1 MIQRGNSRSFNDNT
15 ELVLKTM
22 NKEDRYSHLVPMDE
36 TICRFSPHCRHTTQT
51 MVIKKGKNDRLVWDG
66 STTMKPTDIVMNQI
80 TPTINEAPI
89 TFGHVKMQMYI
100 DIYNTRISYPRSSIL
115 LAAADIKACFRFAR
129 LHADLTG
136 AFGFFAG
143 GYYNLATAMVF
154 GSTASAS
161 SWEPFRRAIEAL
173 SVLYLDRPELVKK
186 HRKYLDMLIWAMD
199 DDRHDIYPARPCE
212 INSGILDDTG
222 NPIPL
227 PARIY
232 VDDALVSATSK
243 ARMELVLAA
252 LIEAIFVV
260 MGYPDEKIRQCPL
273 ALDKWTSLIISTR
286 QVMLGLVIDTN
297 TLTVGIPDDYVEGV
311 RELIDSTWHIHRK
324 RFTVKE
330 AQELTGK
337 LGHLAEGATWVFHLL
352 THLYASIAY
361 ALSEN
366 KRFLQDSST
375 EFRSLVTS
383 LRTGRFS
390 CSVKD
395 QVRHIS
401 FALKRSA
408 KLVHHAR
415 YQYNIP
421 KSMRLEIEFFRD
433 QLHPGSGIRWESP
446 IAHIIPRT
454 PTFTSFGDSCLEG
467 AGGYSL
473 SLGFWW
479 HLSFPDEVKDR
490 TLLKKK
496 DNSDGRLI
504 SINVLEFVTV
514 IINYCA
520 ALHLVLTEKV
530 TDDKY
535 PVLLNVTDN
544 TSALS
549 WTTGACRKSR
559 IGRLLARFFCSLLIN
574 SPLGVNSQWIS
585 TTLNTIA
592 DEISREKENMNND
605 NSPHS
610 SFDYSTLQQRFP
622 QLNHCRFFQ
631 PSPNLI
637 SLIWDIVL
645 TERWPCHSEVRI
657 LRQKPLGSL
666 TTLHGVPS

>member
-1 MIQRGNSRSFNDNT
+1 M
-15 ELVLKTM
+15 
-22 NKEDRYSHLVPMDE
+22 HP
-36 TICRFSPHCRHTTQT
+36 
-51 MVIKKGKNDRLVWDG
+51 
-66 STTMKPTDIVMNQI
+66 
-80 TPTINEAPI
+80 
-89 TFGHVKMQMYI
+89 
-100 DIYNTRISYPRSSIL
+100 
-115 LAAADIKACFRFAR
+115 
-129 LHADLTG
+129 
-136 AFGFFAG
+136 
-143 GYYNLATAMVF
+143 
-154 GSTASAS
+154 
-161 SWEPFRRAIEAL
+161 
-173 SVLYLDRPELVKK
+173 
-186 HRKYLDMLIWAMD
+186 
-199 DDRHDIYPARPCE
+199 
-212 INSGILDDTG
+212 
-222 NPIPL
+222 PL
-227 PARIY
+227 
-232 VDDALVSATSK
+232 
-243 ARMELVLAA
+243 
-252 LIEAIFVV
+252 
-260 MGYPDEKIRQCPL
+260 
-273 ALDKWTSLIISTR
+273 
-286 QVMLGLVIDTN
+286 N
-297 TLTVGIPDDYVEGV
+297 
-311 RELIDSTWHIHRK
+311 RE
-324 RFTVKE
+324 
-330 AQELTGK
+330 
-337 LGHLAEGATWVFHLL
+337 
-352 THLYASIAY
+352 
-361 ALSEN
+361 
-366 KRFLQDSST
+366 RFLQDSST

-490 TLLKKK
+490 TLLVKR

-622 QLNHCRFFQ
+622 QLRHCRFFQ